1 VRSGVDK
8 TTKAAEIVGS
18 LGYHMYSH
26 RAAEYYRVL
35 GGPTTAKDIDPLLK
49 AQEDGITKGLD
60 EYGAVAFG
68 PQDRKLADQF
78 RTTWA
83 AYLKQID
90 GLYDL
95 PQDQGVKVLQTGT
108 LETIVPLI
116 TAIEK
121 WQTIVDKEAVKA
133 GSASDSATTSART
146 IIFILLGIAI
156 LLAAALAY
164 VISRSIG
171 RSATDVLDRLS
182 HLRRED
188 TSSLRGGLE
197 ALAQGDLTVEAQ
209 ATTEPIERITGDEL
223 GRIAVRADRR
233 GQDHRRLGHE
243 RVGRGRHDLRRGR
256 PRGQRDRLRRVRG
269 GQGRR
274 GPGAD
279 GRRRPHLG

>member
-1 VRSGVDK
+1 MRSGVDK

-26 RAAEYYRVL
+26 RAAEYDRVL

-121 WQTIVDKEAVKA
+121 WQTIVDKEASRPA
-133 GSASDSATTSART
+133 AHRTRPRRARGRSSSSCSASRSCWPPRWRT
-146 IIFILLGIAI
+146 
-156 LLAAALAY
+156 
-164 VISRSIG
+164 
-171 RSATDVLDRLS
+171 
-182 HLRRED
+182 
-188 TSSLRGGLE
+188 
-197 ALAQGDLTVEAQ
+197 
-209 ATTEPIERITGDEL
+209 
-223 GRIAVRADRR
+223 
-233 GQDHRRLGHE
+233 
-243 RVGRGRHDLRRGR
+243 
-256 PRGQRDRLRRVRG
+256 
-269 GQGRR
+269 
-274 GPGAD
+274 
-279 GRRRPHLG
+279 